1 MKRPSTLALLL
12 LISAAIPLGFLP
24 VWVVLGTISPYLA
37 FAFFIL
43 PLLVFT
49 PLFLFASIRRTV
61 RKTKQRLEKLIPT
74 SCIICGE
81 PLPNAS
87 LRQAK
92 RVQGPHYEAVHPE
105 VWSWSQKWRRRAL
118 PVVLPTFFVVTTIA
132 TYGLIIRD
140 YLLFIVGIALFW
152 ISILGMNWFQKRKL
166 KSFKT
171 QWKNGMDG

>member
-1 MKRPSTLALLL
+1 MKRPSTLTLVL
-12 LISAAIPLGFLP
+12 LISGAIPVAFLP
-24 VWVVLGTISPYLA
+24 VWFVLGTISPYLA
-37 FAFFIL
+37 FGLFIL
-43 PLLVFT
+43 PILVFL
-49 PLFLFASIRRTV
+49 PLFTFASTKRWLRRT
-61 RKTKQRLEKLIPT
+61 RQLFEKLAPT
-74 SCIICGE
+74 DCIICGE
-81 PLPNAS
+81 SLPSSS

-92 RVQGPHYEAVHPE
+92 RVQGPHYETVHPE

-140 YLLFIVGIALFW
+140 YLLFIVGVALFW